1 MCGVVGIIGPVQS
14 ETQNA
19 PPCWAAHDVYRGLLA
34 LQHRGQD
41 AAGILSYDSQTRMF
55 ILEKDLGL
63 VSQVFDNKQKI
74 DKLVGTMAIGHTR
87 YATAGTDGKR
97 DIQPMITGSPFGLGM
112 VHNGNILNYHSLTKE
127 LAEKYHRQMLTAN
140 DLEILMHYLGHF
152 LLEGTNGIPDQKTF
166 SFDNIKKSVARI
178 FDTLIGGYAALALV
192 VGQGLIAFRDP
203 KGIRPLAIGTK
214 ESATGTVYCIASETS
229 AMNYLGYKYLRDV
242 EPGEVIFID
251 TEGRMQSALAK
262 QEKEKA
268 PCMFEWVY
276 FSGADSSI
284 DHQSVYG
291 VRLKLGQRLGMKAKE
306 AIARG
311 EIRPDVVMPVPD
323 TSRPAAIA
331 AADFLG
337 LPYREGL
344 IKNRYVAR
352 SFILSSQ
359 EKREAAIEL
368 KLSPVLS
375 EIEGK
380 SILLVDDS
388 IVRGTTSKKLV
399 AMLKKYGAK
408 EVIFG
413 TTCPPI
419 RFPCY
424 YGIDFPNPAA
434 LLANNKSV
442 EDVAQWLDAKQ
453 VIYLDEDDLRA
464 ATGISKLCMACLN
477 NKYPTDVAE
486 GVKFSSERTK
496 VRAVK

>member
-1 MCGVVGIIGPVQS
+1 MCGIVGIIGPVQN
-14 ETQNA
+14 ETQSVPA
-19 PPCWAAHDVYRGLLA
+19 FWAAHDVYRGLLA

-41 AAGILSYDSQTRMF
+41 AAGILSFDHQSRMF
-55 ILEKDLGL
+55 VMEKDLGL
-63 VSQVFDNKQKI
+63 VAQVFDQPQKI
-74 DKLVGTMAIGHTR
+74 EKLTGNMAIGHTR

-97 DIQPMITGSPFGLGM
+97 DIQPMVTGSPFGLGM

-127 LAEKYHRQMLTAN
+127 LADKYHRQMLTAN
-140 DLEILMHYLGHF
+140 DLEIIMHYLGHF
-152 LLEGTNGIPDQKTF
+152 LIEGHNGVANQKTYD
-166 SFDNIKKSVARI
+166 FDNIKKAVARLYETI
-178 FDTLIGGYAALALV
+178 NGGYAAMALV
-192 VGQGLIAFRDP
+192 AGQGIIAFRDP

-214 ESATGTVYCIASETS
+214 QTAGGIAHCIASETS
-229 AMNYLGYKYLRDV
+229 AMQYLGYKYLRDV
-242 EPGEVIFID
+242 EPGEVIFVD
-251 TEGRMQSALAK
+251 TEGRLQSSLVR

-276 FSGADSSI
+276 FSGADSTI
-284 DHQSVYG
+284 DHQSVYS

-311 EIRPDVVMPVPD
+311 EIKPDVVMPVPD

-368 KLSPVLS
+368 KLSPVIS

-399 AMLKKYGAK
+399 ALLKKYGAK

-424 YGIDFPNPAA
+424 YGIDFPNPQA
-434 LLANNKSV
+434 LIANGKSV
-442 EDVAQWLDAKQ
+442 EDIAQWLDAKQ
-453 VIYLDEDDLRA
+453 VIYLDEEDLRA

-486 GVKFSSERTK
+486 GIKFSTERTK

>member
-1 MCGVVGIIGPVQS
+1 MCGIVGIIGPVQS
-14 ETQNA
+14 ETQNVPA
-19 PPCWAAHDVYRGLLA
+19 CWAAHDVYRGLLA

-41 AAGILSYDSQTRMF
+41 AAGILSFDPQTRMF
-55 ILEKDLGL
+55 VLEKDLGL
-63 VSQVFDNKQKI
+63 VSQVFDNPNKI
-74 DKLVGTMAIGHTR
+74 AKLTGNMAIGHTR

-97 DIQPMITGSPFGLGM
+97 DVQPMITGSPFGLGM
-112 VHNGNILNYHSLTKE
+112 AHNGNILNYHSLTKE

-140 DLEILMHYLGHF
+140 DLEILMHYLGYF
-152 LLEGTNGIPDQKTF
+152 LLEGKNGIPDPKTF
-166 SFDNIKKSVARI
+166 GFDNIKKAVSRV
-178 FDTLIGGYAALALV
+178 FETVIGGYAALALV
-192 VGQGLIAFRDP
+192 AGQGIIAFRDP
-203 KGIRPLAIGTK
+203 QGIRPLAIGSK
-214 ESATGTVYCIASETS
+214 ESADGTIYCIASETC
-229 AMNYLGYKYLRDV
+229 AMNYLGYKYMRDV

-251 TEGRMQSALAK
+251 TTGKMQSAVVR

-276 FSGADSSI
+276 FSGADSAI

-291 VRLKLGQRLGMKAKE
+291 VRLKLGQRLGIKAQQ
-306 AIARG
+306 AIDRG
-311 EIRPDVVMPVPD
+311 EIKPDVVMPVPD
-323 TSRPAAIA
+323 TSRPAAISI
-331 AADFLG
+331 ADTLG

-352 SFILSSQ
+352 SFILSTQ

-368 KLSPVLS
+368 KLSPVVS

-380 SILLVDDS
+380 SILLIDDS

-424 YGIDFPNPAA
+424 YGIDFPNPKQ
-434 LLANNKSV
+434 LIANDKSV
-442 EDVAQWLDAKQ
+442 SDIAEWLGAKQ
-453 VIYLDEDDLRA
+453 VIYLDEEDLRV
-464 ATGISKLCMACLN
+464 ATGINKLCMACLN

-486 GVKFSSERTK
+486 GLKFASERTK
-496 VRAVK
+496 TKAVK

>member
-1 MCGVVGIIGPVQS
+1 MCGIIGIIGPVQNES
-14 ETQNA
+14 QNA
-19 PPCWAAHDVYRGLLA
+19 TCWAAHEAYRGLLA

-41 AAGILSYDSQTRMF
+41 AAGILSFDDRTRMF
-55 ILEKDLGL
+55 VLEKDLGL
-63 VSQVFDNKQKI
+63 VAQVFDNQSKI
-74 DKLVGTMAIGHTR
+74 EKLSGNMAIGHTR

-97 DIQPMITGSPFGLGM
+97 DIQPMVTGSPFGLGM
-112 VHNGNILNYHSLTKE
+112 VHNGNLLNYHSLAKE
-127 LAEKYHRQMLTAN
+127 LAEKFHRQLLTAN
-140 DLEILMHYLGHF
+140 DLEVLMHYLGYF
-152 LLEGTNGIPDQKTF
+152 LLEGGNGVPDQKTF
-166 SFDNIKKSVARI
+166 HFDNIKKAVARI
-178 FDTLIGGYAALALV
+178 FGTVIGGYAALAMV
-192 VGQGLIAFRDP
+192 AGQGIIAFRDP

-214 ESATGTVYCIASETS
+214 DTANGVAYCLASETS
-229 AMNYLGYKYLRDV
+229 AMTYLGYKYLRDV

-251 TEGRMQSALAK
+251 TEGRMQSALAR

-284 DHQSVYG
+284 DHQSVYS
-291 VRLKLGQRLGMKAKE
+291 VRLKLGQRLGMKAQE
-306 AIARG
+306 AIKRG
-311 EIRPDVVMPVPD
+311 EIAPDVVMPVPD
-323 TSRPAAIA
+323 TSRPAAISV
-331 AADFLG
+331 ADMLG

-368 KLSPVLS
+368 KLMPIVS

-380 SILLVDDS
+380 SILLIDDS

-399 AMLKKYGAK
+399 ALLKKYGAK

-434 LLANNKSV
+434 LIANGKSV
-442 EDVAQWLDAKQ
+442 EDVAQWLGAKH

-477 NKYPTDVAE
+477 NKYPTDIAE
-486 GVKFSSERTK
+486 GGDFSRERTK
-496 VRAVK
+496 VRAIK